1 MKSLISKYA
10 GNYHASLKFIC
21 SMFDAFEVKGISLGV
36 EETYLVHLLAL
47 SERGMPDSGRRLLVI
62 SFLIF
67 N

>member
-1 MKSLISKYA
+1 MLRI
-10 GNYHASLKFIC
+10 I
-21 SMFDAFEVKGISLGV
+21 DAFKEKGISLGV

-47 SERGMPDSGRRLLVI
+47 SERGMPDSQRRLLVI